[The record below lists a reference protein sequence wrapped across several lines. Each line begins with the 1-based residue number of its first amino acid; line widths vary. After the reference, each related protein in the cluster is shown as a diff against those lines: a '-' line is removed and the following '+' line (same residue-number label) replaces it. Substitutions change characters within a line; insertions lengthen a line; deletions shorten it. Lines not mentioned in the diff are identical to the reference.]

1 MKNVTQLIPGAA
13 RALGTSA
20 PYQAPSQTGTQ
31 LGVVDDATGEVV
43 ERLFRQLQ
51 AIFPAHKQA
60 WPDDKAK
67 AAAMRNWTMGFMAA
81 GIRTLEQI
89 RYGIEQCRKS
99 GSPFAPSVGQFIGW
113 CKPGPE
119 AFGLPASADA
129 WVEALMGAYSHEG
142 VRIAAIA
149 TGLFDLRSAKQ
160 EDKGLRQRFDHN
172 YAVVIRRAQ
181 EGQPLDGKILTGIGH
196 DSQKTAFELANELA
210 DQKVQAKIIQQGIPA
225 DGKSAR
231 ELLLAKM
238 NIKREAPRGKEGF

>member
-1 MKNVTQLIPGAA
+1 MKNVTQMIPGAA
-13 RALGTSA
+13 RALGTAA
-20 PYQAPSQTGTQ
+20 PYQAPAQTGTQ

-89 RYGIEQCRKS
+89 RYGIEQCRRS

-113 CKPGPE
+113 CTPGPE

-129 WVEALMGAYSHEG
+129 WMEALMAVYSHEG
-142 VRIAAIA
+142 VKIAAIA

-172 YAVVIRRAQ
+172 YTIVIRRAQ
-181 EGQPLDGKILTGIGH
+181 AGQPLDGKILTGIGH
-196 DSQKTAFELANELA
+196 DSQKTELELAEEQA
-210 DQKVQAKIIQQGIPA
+210 EQAVQARIIQQGIPVDA
-225 DGKSAR
+225 ASAR
-231 ELLLAKM
+231 ALLLAR
-238 NIKREAPRGKEGF
+238 IGRRAGP

>member
-1 MKNVTQLIPGAA
+1 MKNVTQMIPGAA
-13 RALGTSA
+13 RALGTAA
-20 PYQAPSQTGTQ
+20 PYQAPAQTGTQ

-89 RYGIEQCRKS
+89 RFGIEQCRKS

-113 CKPGPE
+113 CTPGPE

-129 WVEALMGAYSHEG
+129 WMEALMGLYSHEG
-142 VRIAAIA
+142 VKIAAIA

-172 YAVVIRRAQ
+172 YTIVIRRAQ
-181 EGQPLDGKILTGIGH
+181 AGQPLDGKILTGIGH
-196 DSQKTAFELANELA
+196 DSQKTELELAEELA
-210 DQKVQAKIIQQGIPA
+210 EQAVKARIIQQGIPVDA
-225 DGKSAR
+225 ASAR
-231 ELLLAKM
+231 ALLLAR
-238 NIKREAPRGKEGF
+238 IGRRAGQ

>member
-1 MKNVTQLIPGAA
+1 MKNVTQMIPGAA
-13 RALGTSA
+13 RALGAAA
-20 PYQAPSQTGTQ
+20 PYQAPAQAGTQ

-81 GIRTLEQI
+81 GIRSLEQI

-113 CKPGPE
+113 CTPGPE

-129 WVEALMGAYSHEG
+129 WLEALMGTYSHEG
-142 VRIAAIA
+142 VKIAAVA

-160 EDKGLRQRFDHN
+160 DDKGLRQRFNHN
-172 YAVVIRRAQ
+172 YTIVIRRAQ
-181 EGQPLDGKILTGIGH
+181 SGQPLDGKILTGIGH
-196 DSQKTAFELANELA
+196 DSQKTELELA
-210 DQKVQAKIIQQGIPA
+210 DELAEQETQARIIKQGIPV
-225 DGKSAR
+225 DGASAR
-231 ELLLAKM
+231 ELLMAKFG
-238 NIKREAPRGKEGF
+238 KRNSQ

>member
-1 MKNVTQLIPGAA
+1 MKNVTQMIPGAA
-13 RALGTSA
+13 RALGTAA
-20 PYQAPSQTGTQ
+20 PYQAPAQTGTQ

-89 RYGIEQCRKS
+89 RYGIEQCRRS

-113 CKPGPE
+113 CTPGPE

-129 WVEALMGAYSHEG
+129 WVEALMAVYSHEG
-142 VRIAAIA
+142 VKIAAIA
-149 TGLFDLRSAKQ
+149 IGLFDLRSAKQ

-172 YAVVIRRAQ
+172 YTIVIRRAQ
-181 EGQPLDGKILTGIGH
+181 SGQPLDGKILAGIGH
-196 DSQKTAFELANELA
+196 DSQKTELELAEEQA
-210 DQKVQAKIIQQGIPA
+210 EQAVQARIIQQGIPVDA
-225 DGKSAR
+225 ASAR
-231 ELLLAKM
+231 ALLLAR
-238 NIKREAPRGKEGF
+238 IGRRAGQ

>member
-1 MKNVTQLIPGAA
+1 MKNVTQMIPGAA
-13 RALGTSA
+13 RALGTA
-20 PYQAPSQTGTQ
+20 TPYQAPAQTGTQ

-113 CKPGPE
+113 CTPGPE
-119 AFGLPASADA
+119 SFGLPASADA
-129 WVEALMGAYSHEG
+129 WMEALMGLYSHEG
-142 VRIAAIA
+142 VKIAAIA

-160 EDKGLRQRFDHN
+160 EDKGLRQRFEHN
-172 YAVVIRRAQ
+172 YTIVIRRAQ
-181 EGQPLDGKILTGIGH
+181 SGQPLDGKILTGIGH
-196 DSQKTAFELANELA
+196 DSQKTELELAEEQA
-210 DQKVQAKIIQQGIPA
+210 EQAVQARIIQQGIPVDA
-225 DGKSAR
+225 ASAR
-231 ELLLAKM
+231 ALLLAR
-238 NIKREAPRGKEGF
+238 IGRRAGQ

>member
-1 MKNVTQLIPGAA
+1 MKNVTQMIPGAA
-13 RALGTSA
+13 RALGASA

-129 WVEALMGAYSHEG
+129 WVEALMGVYSHDG
-142 VRIAAIA
+142 VKIAAVA

-196 DSQKTAFELANELA
+196 DSQKTALELA
-210 DQKVQAKIIQQGIPA
+210 DELAEQENQARIIKQGIPV

-231 ELLLAKM
+231 ALLLAQFGK
-238 NIKREAPRGKEGF
+238 NNNQGAPQ